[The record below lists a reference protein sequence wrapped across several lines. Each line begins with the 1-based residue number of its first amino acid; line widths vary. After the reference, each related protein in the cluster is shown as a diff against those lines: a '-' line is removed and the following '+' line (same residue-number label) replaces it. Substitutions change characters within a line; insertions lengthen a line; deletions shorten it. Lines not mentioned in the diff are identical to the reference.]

1 MRRYSNP
8 THRALIHLCYLLPAI
23 LGVLLLI
30 YAAVPHLWF
39 VYNGDA
45 YSTMNLFELQSNAW
59 DFYEQIQSGTVE
71 NSTAVTWF
79 EDLFPIVSAL
89 FWILPIVY
97 ALLVAMITVCSI
109 VAFSFEPTSR
119 IANRTK
125 RILHLVCPNRV
136 TYILLPLLP
145 LFSALFPQLM
155 LWLYRLQGMKIGLYT
170 FFVADWILV
179 LIFAALNAAVFIL
192 LLPMQSEE
200 HLDMFRIYKSGAQV
214 KRRGEEQI

>member
-8 THRALIHLCYLLPAI
+8 THRALIHLCYILPAI

-30 YAAVPHLWF
+30 YAAIPHLWF

>member
-23 LGVLLLI
+23 LGILLLI

-45 YSTMNLFELQSNAW
+45 YSTMNLFELQENAW
-59 DFYEQIQSGTVE
+59 DFYEQIEAGTVE

-79 EDLFPIVSAL
+79 KDLLPVVSAL

-97 ALLVAMITVCSI
+97 ALIVAMITVCSI
-109 VAFSFEPTSR
+109 VAFSFEPTTR

-125 RILHLVCPNRV
+125 RILQLVCPNRV
-136 TYILLPLLP
+136 TYLLLPLLP

>member
-8 THRALIHLCYLLPAI
+8 THRALIHVCYLLPAI
-23 LGVLLLI
+23 FGILLLI

-45 YSTMNLFELQSNAW
+45 YSTMNLFELQGNAW
-59 DFYEQIQSGTVE
+59 EFYEQIKAGAVE
-71 NSTAVTWF
+71 NNAAVTWF
-79 EDLFPIVSAL
+79 EELLPVVSAL
-89 FWILPIVY
+89 FWILPILYTV
-97 ALLVAMITVCSI
+97 LVGMITVCSL
-109 VAFSFEPTSR
+109 VAFSFDPTAR

-136 TYILLPLLP
+136 TYLLVPLLP

-155 LWLYRLQGMKIGLYT
+155 LWLYRLQGMKISLYT

-179 LIFAALNAAVFIL
+179 LIFAVLNALIFIL

-214 KRRGEEQI
+214 KRQGEEQI

>member
-23 LGVLLLI
+23 LGILLLI

-45 YSTMNLFELQSNAW
+45 YSTMNLFELQENAW
-59 DFYEQIQSGTVE
+59 DFYEQIRSGTVE
-71 NSTAVTWF
+71 NSAAVTWF

-97 ALLVAMITVCSI
+97 ALIVAMITVCSI
-109 VAFSFEPTSR
+109 VAFSFEPTTR

-125 RILHLVCPNRV
+125 RILHLICPNRA
-136 TYILLPLLP
+136 TYLLMPLLP

-155 LWLYRLQGMKIGLYT
+155 LWLYQWQGMNIRLYN
-170 FFVADWILV
+170 FFLADWILV
-179 LIFAALNAAVFIL
+179 LIFAVINAVVFIL
-192 LLPMQSEE
+192 LLPMQNET

-214 KRRGEEQI
+214 KRQGEEQI

>member
-23 LGVLLLI
+23 FGILLLI

-39 VYNGDA
+39 VYDGNA
-45 YSTMNLFELQSNAW
+45 YDTMSLFELQENAW

-71 NSTAVTWF
+71 NSAAVTWF

-97 ALLVAMITVCSI
+97 ALIVAMITVCSI
-109 VAFSFEPTSR
+109 VAFSFEPTTR

-125 RILHLVCPNRV
+125 RILQLVCPNRV
-136 TYILLPLLP
+136 TYLLLPLLP

-200 HLDMFRIYKSGAQV
+200 HLDMFRIYKSGTQV

>member
-8 THRALIHLCYLLPAI
+8 THRALIHVCYLLPAI
-23 LGVLLLI
+23 FGILLLI

-45 YSTMNLFELQSNAW
+45 YSTMNLFELQGNAW
-59 DFYEQIQSGTVE
+59 EFYEQIKAGAVE

-79 EDLFPIVSAL
+79 EELLPVVSAL
-89 FWILPIVY
+89 FWILPILYTV
-97 ALLVAMITVCSI
+97 LVGMITVCSL
-109 VAFSFEPTSR
+109 VAFSFDPTAR

-136 TYILLPLLP
+136 TYLLVPLLP

-155 LWLYRLQGMKIGLYT
+155 LWLYRLQGMKISLYT

-179 LIFAALNAAVFIL
+179 LIFAVLNALIFIL

-214 KRRGEEQI
+214 KRQGEEQI

>member
-8 THRALIHLCYLLPAI
+8 THRALIHLCYFLPAI
-23 LGVLLLI
+23 FGIGLLI

-45 YSTMNLFELQSNAW
+45 YSTMNLFELQNNAW
-59 DFYEQIQSGTVE
+59 EFYEQIASGAVE
-71 NSTAVTWF
+71 SNTAVTWF
-79 EDLFPIVSAL
+79 EQLLPVVSAL

-97 ALLVAMITVCSI
+97 ALLATMITVCAI
-109 VAFSFEPTSR
+109 VAFSFEPTTR

-136 TYILLPLLP
+136 SYLLVPLLP

-155 LWLYRLQGMKIGLYT
+155 LWLYRWQGLNIRLYT

-179 LIFAALNAAVFIL
+179 LIFAVLNALVFIL